1 MEIVKLIELLVSLF
15 PFKIKE
21 GKMGTDWSPL
31 WISLKTS
38 ILSTIITFVIGIFVS
53 YIMANY
59 RGKWKGLIDGL
70 FTLPLILP
78 PTVVGFFLLL
88 LCGKNGFIG
97 KFY

>member
-38 ILSTIITFVIGIFVS
+38 ILSTIITFVIGIFVI
-53 YIMANY
+53 YY
-59 RGKWKGLIDGL
+59 G
-70 FTLPLILP
+70 
-78 PTVVGFFLLL
+78 
-88 LCGKNGFIG
+88 
-97 KFY
+97 